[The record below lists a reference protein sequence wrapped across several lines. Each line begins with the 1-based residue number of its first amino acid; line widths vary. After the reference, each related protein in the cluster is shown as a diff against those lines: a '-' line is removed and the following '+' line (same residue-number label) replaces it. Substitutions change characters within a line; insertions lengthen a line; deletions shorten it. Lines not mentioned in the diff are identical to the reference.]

1 MYIKL
6 IQPKMKKRP
15 MDTDI
20 KIHMAPPLGLLTIV
34 NMLRAK
40 HHVTL
45 ENENIQKINY
55 DDHPD
60 LVGISVTVDTFPR
73 AVEIAERFRKQGV
86 TVIAGGIHITTAF
99 DTIPEHCFDALC
111 IGAAEG
117 TWYNIVDDFKN
128 GRLKKVYR
136 CSGKLQGRDIVSPAY
151 DFVDKDKYLYCNVV
165 HTSRGCPFRCD
176 FCYNSAAERSY
187 VNRSM
192 DAVIDDIR
200 AIRSK
205 HILFIDD
212 NFAGNP
218 GWTKEFLSKIKP
230 MNLKW
235 NAAVSINVAD
245 DPELLDLMRDSG
257 CQSLFIGFESI
268 QPESIS
274 GVHKVQ
280 NSAADYERAVKAVHD
295 RGIMINGS
303 FVFGLDGDT
312 PETFDATLEW
322 IVQNKIET
330 VTSHI
335 LTPYPGTVLYEQM
348 KSQGRI
354 TTDDLSLYNTANV
367 VFKPLHMT
375 PEELYRGYIRIYKQ
389 VYSLKNILRRMPEA
403 KHQRAPYLLFNLL
416 YRKFGKATDLLC
428 KMITYRRIGVI
439 AQFASHY
446 LKRERTRQ

>member
-34 NMLRAK
+34 NMLRAE

-45 ENENIQKINY
+45 ENENVQSINY

-60 LVGISVTVDTFPR
+60 LVGISVTVDTFPQ
-73 AVEIAERFRKQGV
+73 AAEISARFRELGV
-86 TVIAGGIHITTAF
+86 TVVAGGIHITTSF
-99 DTIPEHCFDALC
+99 DTIPPNCFDALC

-117 TWYNIVDDFKN
+117 TWYDIIDDFKN
-128 GRLKKVYR
+128 NRLKKVYR
-136 CSGKLQGRDIVSPAY
+136 CNGKLNGEDIVSPAY
-151 DFVDKDKYLYCNVV
+151 DFIDKRKYLYCNVV

-176 FCYNSAAERSY
+176 FCYNSASERGY
-187 VNRSM
+187 VNRSI
-192 DAVIDDIR
+192 DAVIDDIKE
-200 AIRSK
+200 INSK
-205 HILFIDD
+205 HIMFIDD

-218 GWTKEFLSKIKP
+218 DWTKRFLNEIKP
-230 MNLKW
+230 MKLKW
-235 NAAVSINVAD
+235 NAAVSINVAN
-245 DPELLDLMRDSG
+245 DPQLLDLMRDSG

-268 QPESIS
+268 NPESVS

-280 NSAADYERAVKAVHD
+280 NSAADYERAVKTIHD

-312 PETFDATLEW
+312 RETFHTTLDW
-322 IVQNKIET
+322 IVRNKIET

-335 LTPYPGTVLYEQM
+335 LTPYPGTVLYEQL
-348 KSQGRI
+348 KCQGRI

-367 VFKPLHMT
+367 VFKPLNMT
-375 PEELYRGYIRIYKQ
+375 PAELHNGYLRIYKQ
-389 VYSLKNILRRMPEA
+389 IYSFKNIIKRMPES

-416 YRKFGKATDLLC
+416 YRKYGKFTDLLC
-428 KMITYRRIGVI
+428 KLITYRRIGII

-446 LKRERTRQ
+446 LKLARTR